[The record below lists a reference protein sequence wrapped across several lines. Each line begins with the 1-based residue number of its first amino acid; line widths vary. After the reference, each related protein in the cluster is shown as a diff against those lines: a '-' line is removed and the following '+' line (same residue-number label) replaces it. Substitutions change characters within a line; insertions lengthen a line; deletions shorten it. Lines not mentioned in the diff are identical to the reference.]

1 MWDIEELLNLKDPV
15 TEVDNFMSIYDF
27 KIDTRLVLLS
37 LSLFEEKKLVKNDSL
52 NTNLKTKRKIKKGNN
67 KNK

>member
-1 MWDIEELLNLKDPV
+1 VWDIEELLNLKDPV
-15 TEVDNFMSIYDF
+15 TDVDNFMSIYDF

-37 LSLFEEKKLVKNDSL
+37 LSLFEEKNLNKNESL
-52 NTNLKTKRKIKKGNN
+52 NTNLKSKKKIKKGNN

>member
-15 TEVDNFMSIYDF
+15 TDVDNFMSIYDF

-37 LSLFEEKKLVKNDSL
+37 LSLFEEKNLNNNESL
-52 NTNLKTKRKIKKGNN
+52 NTNLKSKKKIKKGNN

>member
-15 TEVDNFMSIYDF
+15 TDVDNFMSIYDF

-37 LSLFEEKKLVKNDSL
+37 LSLFDEKKQKNNDSL
-52 NTNLKTKRKIKKGNN
+52 NSNLKSKKKIKKGNN

>member
-37 LSLFEEKKLVKNDSL
+37 LSLFDEKKQKNNDSL
-52 NTNLKTKRKIKKGNN
+52 NSNLKSKKKIKKGNN

>member
-15 TEVDNFMSIYDF
+15 TDVDNFMSIYDF

-37 LSLFEEKKLVKNDSL
+37 LSLFEEKNLNKNESL
-52 NTNLKTKRKIKKGNN
+52 NTNLKSKKKIKKGNN